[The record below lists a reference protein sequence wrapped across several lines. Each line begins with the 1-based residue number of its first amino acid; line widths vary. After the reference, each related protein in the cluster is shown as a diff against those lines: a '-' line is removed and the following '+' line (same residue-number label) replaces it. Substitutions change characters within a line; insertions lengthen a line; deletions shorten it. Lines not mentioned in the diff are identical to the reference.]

1 MMLLRPEGL
10 FPNRRR
16 QLELHEATDDIADIP
31 PPTAA
36 LGD

>member
-1 MMLLRPEGL
+1 MLLRPEGL

-16 QLELHEATDDIADIP
+16 QRELHEAAAEVGDLP

-36 LGD
+36 VGD